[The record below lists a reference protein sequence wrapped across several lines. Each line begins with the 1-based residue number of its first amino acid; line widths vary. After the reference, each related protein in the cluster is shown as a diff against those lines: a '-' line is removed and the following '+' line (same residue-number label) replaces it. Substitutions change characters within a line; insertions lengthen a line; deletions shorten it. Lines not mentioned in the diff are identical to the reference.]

1 MSQSKSFFLFSINL
15 RRDLYQTVAHR
26 LIGLLSE
33 VAQKLEECGEALGS
47 SRRRL
52 YKFLHE
58 KSCGK
63 EPCLLRRA
71 DNSDKQLRQKADGL
85 EDRGSRHENN
95 VL

>member
-1 MSQSKSFFLFSINL
+1 MSQSNSVFLFSINL
-15 RRDLYQTVAHR
+15 RWDLYQTVVHR

-52 YKFLHE
+52 YKFLQE
-58 KSCGK
+58 KSSSK

-71 DNSDKQLRQKADGL
+71 DNRDKQLR
-85 EDRGSRHENN
+85 
-95 VL
+95 